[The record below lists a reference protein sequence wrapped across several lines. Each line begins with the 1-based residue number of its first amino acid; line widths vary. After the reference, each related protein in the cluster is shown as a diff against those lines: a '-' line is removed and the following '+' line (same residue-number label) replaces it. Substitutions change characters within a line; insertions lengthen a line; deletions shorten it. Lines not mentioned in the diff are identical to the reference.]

1 MLFAI
6 LAAANIRSFARL
18 GYPPYRI
25 VLETNNQLSQ
35 NNTEGLTV
43 SAFVGIVDLKTG
55 EMDYVNAGQP
65 NTLIKRAGTNFEE
78 VNEVK
83 SFVLANMENV
93 NFQQNHFDFMQGDMM
108 MLYTRGVSS
117 TRNEYG
123 EEFSEAYVNI
133 QLNEII
139 KQEYQLDKILEE
151 MKNSV
156 MEFKNNSQDTSS
168 GVMLL
173 FRFFG

>member
-1 MLFAI
+1 
-6 LAAANIRSFARL
+6 
-18 GYPPYRI
+18 
-25 VLETNNQLSQ
+25 
-35 NNTEGLTV
+35 
-43 SAFVGIVDLKTG
+43 
-55 EMDYVNAGQP
+55 
-65 NTLIKRAGTNFEE
+65 
-78 VNEVK
+78 
-83 SFVLANMENV
+83 MENV